1 KIRVEHI
8 QEILAVII
16 ANYNATSH
24 SELYGYSPLDFIR
37 TYDEQNRWPPRLIA
51 PEHRDPLALRVLRI
65 TVTVRGNAKQGKR
78 PYVQFEN
85 AKYRSVVLSNNSGLI
100 GKKLIL
106 HVYTEDLR
114 SVRAFFEDHTEL
126 GLLKAQG
133 VWG

>member
-1 KIRVEHI
+1 
-8 QEILAVII
+8 
-16 ANYNATSH
+16 
-24 SELYGYSPLDFIR
+24 
-37 TYDEQNRWPPRLIA
+37 

-133 VWG
+133 VWGLSKHDLTTRKTICKLRHDKLLYF